1 MLEVLVDALID
12 TLKLIPLLL
21 IANVLIEVL
30 EHAVVGRIRAE
41 KALKGGFAPL
51 IGAGVGLL
59 PQCGFSVVAANMY
72 SSRHIGMG
80 TLLAVFVATSDEAVP
95 ILLSSPSSALRL
107 LPLLAVKLAGA
118 LVIGYVVSLVLSRRD
133 KKNIVEVSEEESFHA
148 VGCHGHALVGETRE
162 HEGEHSHGGDC
173 DGEDGEEDKLARK
186 KADRKKLLDRFLW
199 HPLLH
204 TLTVSLY
211 ILAVNI
217 LLGVV
222 IYFITEQRLAAFM
235 SGVIFAAP
243 CRRNSRT
250 HSELRFVGCNSRTL
264 RRGHAVARRRGCGA
278 VRKCG
283 ARACRAVQGK
293 QAHEGKLRNTCAVVC
308 VRRGARDGDGS
319 RDVRARFLGECDN
332 FSARGQMP

>member
-1 MLEVLVDALID
+1 MLEVLVAALID

-30 EHAVVGRIRAE
+30 EHAVVGKIRAE

-133 KKNIVEVSEEESFHA
+133 KKNIVEVSEGESFHA

-235 SGVIFAAP
+235 SGVRFLQPLVAAIVGLIP
-243 CRRNSRT
+243 NCAS
-250 HSELRFVGCNSRTL
+250 SVAIAELYGVGTL
-264 RRGHAVARRRGCGA
+264 SLGGAVAGLSVNAGLGLA
-278 VRKCG
+278 VLFKENKRMKENFVILALLFAFG
-283 ARACRAVQGK
+283 VALGTATEAVMF
-293 QAHEGKLRNTCAVVC
+293 A
-308 VRRGARDGDGS
+308 
-319 RDVRARFLGECDN
+319 LG
-332 FSARGQMP
+332 F

>member
-30 EHAVVGRIRAE
+30 EHAVVGKIRAE

-133 KKNIVEVSEEESFHA
+133 KKNIVEVSEGESFHA
-148 VGCHGHALVGETRE
+148 VGCHGHALVGETCE

-235 SGVIFAAP
+235 SGVRFLQPLVAAIVGLIP
-243 CRRNSRT
+243 NCAS
-250 HSELRFVGCNSRTL
+250 SVAIAELYGVGTL
-264 RRGHAVARRRGCGA
+264 SLGGAVAGLSVNAGLGLA
-278 VRKCG
+278 VLFKENKRMKENFVILALLFAFG
-283 ARACRAVQGK
+283 VALGTVTEAVMF
-293 QAHEGKLRNTCAVVC
+293 A
-308 VRRGARDGDGS
+308 
-319 RDVRARFLGECDN
+319 LG
-332 FSARGQMP
+332 F

>member
-235 SGVIFAAP
+235 SGVRFLQPLVAAIVGLIP
-243 CRRNSRT
+243 NCAS
-250 HSELRFVGCNSRTL
+250 SVAIAELYGVGTL
-264 RRGHAVARRRGCGA
+264 SLGGAVAGLSVNAGLGLA
-278 VRKCG
+278 VLFKENKRMKENFVILALLFAFG
-283 ARACRAVQGK
+283 VALGTVTEAVMF
-293 QAHEGKLRNTCAVVC
+293 A
-308 VRRGARDGDGS
+308 
-319 RDVRARFLGECDN
+319 LG
-332 FSARGQMP
+332 F

>member
-30 EHAVVGRIRAE
+30 EHAVVGKIRAE

-133 KKNIVEVSEEESFHA
+133 KKNIVEVSEGESFHA

-211 ILAVNI
+211 IFAVNI

-235 SGVIFAAP
+235 SGVRFLQPLVAAIVGLIP
-243 CRRNSRT
+243 NCAS
-250 HSELRFVGCNSRTL
+250 SVAIAELYGVGTL
-264 RRGHAVARRRGCGA
+264 SLGGAVAGLSVNAGLGLA
-278 VRKCG
+278 VLFKENKRMKENFVILALLFAFG
-283 ARACRAVQGK
+283 VALGTVTEAVMF
-293 QAHEGKLRNTCAVVC
+293 A
-308 VRRGARDGDGS
+308 
-319 RDVRARFLGECDN
+319 LG
-332 FSARGQMP
+332 F

>member
-1 MLEVLVDALID
+1 MLEVLVDALVD

-30 EHAVVGRIRAE
+30 EHAVVGKIRAE

-133 KKNIVEVSEEESFHA
+133 KKNIVEVSEGESFHA

-235 SGVIFAAP
+235 SGVRFLQPLVAAIVGLIP
-243 CRRNSRT
+243 NCAS
-250 HSELRFVGCNSRTL
+250 SVAIAELYGVGTL
-264 RRGHAVARRRGCGA
+264 SLGGAVAGLSVNAGLGLA
-278 VRKCG
+278 VLFKENKRMKENFVILALLFAFG
-283 ARACRAVQGK
+283 VALGTATEAVMF
-293 QAHEGKLRNTCAVVC
+293 A
-308 VRRGARDGDGS
+308 
-319 RDVRARFLGECDN
+319 LG
-332 FSARGQMP
+332 F

>member
-30 EHAVVGRIRAE
+30 EHAVVGKIRAE

-133 KKNIVEVSEEESFHA
+133 KKNIVEVSEGESFHA

-173 DGEDGEEDKLARK
+173 DGGEEDKLARK

-235 SGVIFAAP
+235 SGVRFLQPLVAAIVGLIP
-243 CRRNSRT
+243 NCAS
-250 HSELRFVGCNSRTL
+250 SVAIAELYGVGTL
-264 RRGHAVARRRGCGA
+264 SLGGAVAGLSVNAGLGLA
-278 VRKCG
+278 VLFKENKRMKENFVILALLFAFG
-283 ARACRAVQGK
+283 VALGTATEAVMF
-293 QAHEGKLRNTCAVVC
+293 A
-308 VRRGARDGDGS
+308 
-319 RDVRARFLGECDN
+319 LG
-332 FSARGQMP
+332 F

>member
-1 MLEVLVDALID
+1 MLEVLADALID

-107 LPLLAVKLAGA
+107 LPLLAVKLVGA
-118 LVIGYVVSLVLSRRD
+118 LVIGYAVSLVLSRRD

-162 HEGEHSHGGDC
+162 HEGEHSHGDDC
-173 DGEDGEEDKLARK
+173 DGEEKEEDKLARK

-235 SGVIFAAP
+235 SGVRFLQPLVAAIVGLIP
-243 CRRNSRT
+243 NCAS
-250 HSELRFVGCNSRTL
+250 SVAIAELYGVGTL
-264 RRGHAVARRRGCGA
+264 SLGGAVAGLSVNAGLGLA
-278 VRKCG
+278 VLFKENKRMKENFVILALLFAFG
-283 ARACRAVQGK
+283 VALGTAT
-293 QAHEGKLRNTCAVVC
+293 EAVVF
-308 VRRGARDGDGS
+308 A
-319 RDVRARFLGECDN
+319 LG
-332 FSARGQMP
+332 F

>member
-133 KKNIVEVSEEESFHA
+133 KKNIVEVSEGESFHA

-235 SGVIFAAP
+235 SGVRFLQPLVAAIVGLIP
-243 CRRNSRT
+243 NCAS
-250 HSELRFVGCNSRTL
+250 SVAIAELYGVGTL
-264 RRGHAVARRRGCGA
+264 SLGGAVAGLSVNAGLGLA
-278 VRKCG
+278 VLFKENKRMKENFVILALLFAFG
-283 ARACRAVQGK
+283 VALGTATEAVMF
-293 QAHEGKLRNTCAVVC
+293 A
-308 VRRGARDGDGS
+308 
-319 RDVRARFLGECDN
+319 LG
-332 FSARGQMP
+332 F

>member
-30 EHAVVGRIRAE
+30 EHAVVGKIRAE

-133 KKNIVEVSEEESFHA
+133 KKNIVEVSEGESFHA

-235 SGVIFAAP
+235 SGVRFLQPLVAAIVGLIP
-243 CRRNSRT
+243 NCAS
-250 HSELRFVGCNSRTL
+250 SVAIAELYGVGTL
-264 RRGHAVARRRGCGA
+264 SLGGAVAGLSVNAGLGLA
-278 VRKCG
+278 VLFKENKRMKENFVILALLFAFG
-283 ARACRAVQGK
+283 VALGTATEAVMF
-293 QAHEGKLRNTCAVVC
+293 A
-308 VRRGARDGDGS
+308 
-319 RDVRARFLGECDN
+319 LG
-332 FSARGQMP
+332 F

>member
-1 MLEVLVDALID
+1 MLEVLADALID

-235 SGVIFAAP
+235 SGVRFLQPLVAAIVGLIP
-243 CRRNSRT
+243 NCAS
-250 HSELRFVGCNSRTL
+250 SVAIAELYGVGTL
-264 RRGHAVARRRGCGA
+264 SLGGAVAGLSVNAGLGLA
-278 VRKCG
+278 VLFKENKRMKENFVILALLFAFG
-283 ARACRAVQGK
+283 VALGTVTEAVMF
-293 QAHEGKLRNTCAVVC
+293 A
-308 VRRGARDGDGS
+308 
-319 RDVRARFLGECDN
+319 LG
-332 FSARGQMP
+332 F

>member
-30 EHAVVGRIRAE
+30 EHAVVGKIRAE

-133 KKNIVEVSEEESFHA
+133 KKNIVEVSEGESFHA

-235 SGVIFAAP
+235 SGVRFLQPLVAAIVGLIP
-243 CRRNSRT
+243 NCAS
-250 HSELRFVGCNSRTL
+250 SVAIAELYGVGTL
-264 RRGHAVARRRGCGA
+264 SLGGAVAGLTAQAGLGLA
-278 VRKCG
+278 HLYKEHKRK
-283 ARACRAVQGK
+283 K
-293 QAHEGKLRNTCAVVC
+293 ENFGKLALLFAFGVALGTATEAVMF
-308 VRRGARDGDGS
+308 A
-319 RDVRARFLGECDN
+319 LG
-332 FSARGQMP
+332 F

>member
-133 KKNIVEVSEEESFHA
+133 KKNIVEVAEGENFHA
-148 VGCHGHALVGETRE
+148 VGCHGHALVGETHE
-162 HEGEHSHGGDC
+162 HEGEHSHGDDC

-235 SGVIFAAP
+235 SGVRFLQPLVAAIVGLIP
-243 CRRNSRT
+243 NCAS
-250 HSELRFVGCNSRTL
+250 SVAIAELYGVGTL
-264 RRGHAVARRRGCGA
+264 SLGGAVAGLSVNAGLGLA
-278 VRKCG
+278 VLFKENKRMKENFVILALLFAFG
-283 ARACRAVQGK
+283 VALGTVTEAVMF
-293 QAHEGKLRNTCAVVC
+293 A
-308 VRRGARDGDGS
+308 
-319 RDVRARFLGECDN
+319 LG
-332 FSARGQMP
+332 F

>member
-30 EHAVVGRIRAE
+30 EHAVVGKIRAE

-133 KKNIVEVSEEESFHA
+133 KKNIVEVYEGESFHA

-235 SGVIFAAP
+235 SGVRFLQPLVAAIVGLIP
-243 CRRNSRT
+243 NCAS
-250 HSELRFVGCNSRTL
+250 SVAIAELYGVGTL
-264 RRGHAVARRRGCGA
+264 SLGGAVAGLSVNAGLGLA
-278 VRKCG
+278 VLFKENKRMKENFVILALLFAFG
-283 ARACRAVQGK
+283 VALGTATEAVMF
-293 QAHEGKLRNTCAVVC
+293 A
-308 VRRGARDGDGS
+308 
-319 RDVRARFLGECDN
+319 LG
-332 FSARGQMP
+332 F

>member
-1 MLEVLVDALID
+1 MLEVLADALID

-133 KKNIVEVSEEESFHA
+133 KKNIVEVSEGESFHA

-235 SGVIFAAP
+235 SGVRFLQPLVAAIVGLIP
-243 CRRNSRT
+243 NCAS
-250 HSELRFVGCNSRTL
+250 SVAIAELYSVGTL
-264 RRGHAVARRRGCGA
+264 SLGGAVAGLSVNAGLGLA
-278 VRKCG
+278 VLFKENKRMKENFVILALLFAFG
-283 ARACRAVQGK
+283 VALGTATEAVMF
-293 QAHEGKLRNTCAVVC
+293 A
-308 VRRGARDGDGS
+308 
-319 RDVRARFLGECDN
+319 LG
-332 FSARGQMP
+332 F